1 LLRPRGGGKPICR
14 PKPAKSRQTGK
25 VPRAKINFGGL
36 SVNQELQ
43 KSNNRI
49 MVFPWCEV
57 QEIRFSGGCSP
68 TQFWLGWNSES
79 QARGIS
85 ALSSDIP

>member
-1 LLRPRGGGKPICR
+1 MD
-14 PKPAKSRQTGK
+14 
-25 VPRAKINFGGL
+25 GL
-36 SVNQELQ
+36 CVNQELQ